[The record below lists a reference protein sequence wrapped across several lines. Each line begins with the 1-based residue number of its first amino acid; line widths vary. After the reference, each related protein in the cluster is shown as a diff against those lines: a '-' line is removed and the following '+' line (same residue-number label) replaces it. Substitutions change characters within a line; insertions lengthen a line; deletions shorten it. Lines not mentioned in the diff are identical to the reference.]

1 MAGIDGSITDGWSD
15 CGIRKCRDTD
25 GDLFLLNQEIQ
36 PASFDVARD
45 SGLRL
50 KNQSEPVLLLK
61 SVETRMNL
69 RYYALIA
76 N

>member
-25 GDLFLLNQEIQ
+25 SDLFLLNQEIQ

-61 SVETRMNL
+61 SVETRMDL

>member
-1 MAGIDGSITDGWSD
+1 
-15 CGIRKCRDTD
+15 
-25 GDLFLLNQEIQ
+25 LFLLNQEIH

-50 KNQSEPVLLLK
+50 KDQSEPVLLLK
-61 SVETRMNL
+61 SVETRMDL
-69 RYYALIA
+69 TSYDLIA